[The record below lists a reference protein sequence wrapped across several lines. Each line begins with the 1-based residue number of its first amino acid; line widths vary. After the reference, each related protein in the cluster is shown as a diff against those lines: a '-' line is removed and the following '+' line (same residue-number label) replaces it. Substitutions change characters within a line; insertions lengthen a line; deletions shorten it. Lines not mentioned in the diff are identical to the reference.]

1 MNLIDAVVN
10 NDIEMV
16 RQLLEEGE
24 DPNMCVDDTQLRPLH
39 FAAQNNYLEIGKLL
53 IAAGANIH
61 VRTIPDGESPLD
73 IAQLHENKDFV
84 NLLLAHKSGGEN
96 IN

>member
-16 RQLLEEGE
+16 RQLLEEGA
-24 DPNMCVDDTQLRPLH
+24 DPNMCVDDTELRPLH
-39 FAAQNNYLEIGKLL
+39 FAARNNYLELGKLL

-61 VRTIPDGESPLD
+61 VMTIPDGETPLD
-73 IAQLHENKDFV
+73 IEQLHENREFV
-84 NLLLAHKSGGEN
+84 KLLLAHKRGGEN